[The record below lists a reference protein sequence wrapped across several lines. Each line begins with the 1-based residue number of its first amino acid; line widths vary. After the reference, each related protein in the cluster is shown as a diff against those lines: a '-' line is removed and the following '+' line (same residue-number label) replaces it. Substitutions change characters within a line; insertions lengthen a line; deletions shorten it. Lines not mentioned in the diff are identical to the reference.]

1 MTKLIEIYTHTHY
14 TYVCFYAF
22 LTFKLQNHVFRVEY
36 VGNKSKYTGYPPPK
50 YTVYWVDNVSM
61 GVGSI
66 VIGHL
71 ITPNTR
77 WLDNEPR
84 HWLRQIPLENYIL
97 TFNRH
102 RLKKEHTR
110 KLFYFQ
116 HQLNIITKLI
126 FDHMTTK
133 HISNFIIIFGSLP
146 KHRLRSFWSFSVD
159 IYEV

>member
-1 MTKLIEIYTHTHY
+1 LKFTHTHII
-14 TYVCFYAF
+14 
-22 LTFKLQNHVFRVEY
+22 LMSVFMPFWHLNYKTTCLEWNMLAIKV
-36 VGNKSKYTGYPPPK
+36 NIQDPPPKKK

-133 HISNFIIIFGSLP
+133 HISNFTIIFGSLP